1 MPLPMVRASDAH
13 WTCWACLSYCLLC
26 ATCPLCL
33 CLQAL
38 CFDCE
43 EDMIDALSKDTEQ
56 FRGKVV
62 IIR

>member
-1 MPLPMVRASDAH
+1 M
-13 WTCWACLSYCLLC
+13 CCLL
-26 ATCPLCL
+26 LSVIV
-33 CLQAL
+33 QAL

>member
-1 MPLPMVRASDAH
+1 MPATSKKCSTARCVMPA
-13 WTCWACLSYCLLC
+13 LC
-26 ATCPLCL
+26 CV
-33 CLQAL
+33 QAL